1 MKKKTIKSTLAL
13 MLAMTMVLGGA
24 MNVHACDKCGDG
36 TVKHPNQDNED
47 ARESGSI
54 GGGSDSG
61 SDNGGSTSE
70 DLPWTD
76 QNNFS
81 SGDSGSSDSGSSSD
95 SGDSGSS
102 DYSSSYDSGSSDNGS
117 SYDAGWT
124 DSSYAAPADGTATAV
139 TGLTRKGNTV
149 SIPGYETFRQKN
161 KAADGRVSIYHCGI
175 EQYTAQLKNA
185 DGTAAAYKSA
195 GMYKDEA
202 TGKWYLNITTDADGC
217 TVGTY
222 KGSVNYLA
230 KLGMSGV
237 MINDVVAAEAAAE

>member
-1 MKKKTIKSTLAL
+1 MKKKTIKSTLAF
-13 MLAMTMVLGGA
+13 MLAMTMVLGSS
-24 MNVHACDKCGDG
+24 MSVLACDQCGDG
-36 TVKHPNQDNED
+36 TVKHPNEGGG
-47 ARESGSI
+47 EEVSGSFDGI
-54 GGGSDSG
+54 GDGSSDSG
-61 SDNGGSTSE
+61 SVSE

-76 QNNFS
+76 SNNFS
-81 SGDSGSSDSGSSSD
+81 SGDSGSSDNGDASD
-95 SGDSGSS
+95 SGSNDGG
-102 DYSSSYDSGSSDNGS
+102 SSYDSGYDSGSSSGGS

-185 DGTAAAYKSA
+185 DGTAAAFKSA

-237 MINDVVAAEAAAE
+237 MVNEKLEAAAE